1 MCTVLLRVQ
10 RKLFDHFEKLRP
22 FLTLDPLAPWLIMNK
37 KRVVKTYFSTNPSIR
52 LVETDFLSSRNS
64 MLLFKAFFQLLK
76 TMIEIRES
84 QF

>member
-1 MCTVLLRVQ
+1 MHTVLLRVQ

-22 FLTLDPLAPWLIMNK
+22 FLTLDPLATWLIMNK
-37 KRVVKTYFSTNPSIR
+37 KCVVKTYFSTKPSIR